1 MNDFYFYQQT
11 KRQGPINFNSSRL
24 AIDPKDDG
32 ASSAEVTLDENTL
45 TVTGIK
51 PDLALWPRF

>member
-1 MNDFYFYQQT
+1 MIFIFFQQT
-11 KRQGPINFNSSRL
+11 KRQGPINFNSSSL

-45 TVTGIK
+45 TVSGIK
-51 PDLALWPRF
+51 ADLAL